1 MSAYFNGLMEMG
13 DVSLKDFIDSVKTR
27 PEVVSMQSYDG
38 DTLLVKYIGQE
49 DLDHCVYLVDHH
61 PASYQQGY
69 PLHNAV
75 KTGNKCLVLLLLHA
89 GVNVNEKDSN
99 GKTPLHYAVNEG
111 DANLC
116 LVLLNH
122 FADPNVVDNGG
133 RSSLELAVNKKPF
146 PYSLVDRLYRNG
158 GDIDDSRVPADVR
171 RMLDEI
177 KSLAEKEDVGYDSEE
192 EYESEASE
200 EEIEDPDL

>member
-13 DVSLKDFIDSVKTR
+13 DVSLKDFISSVKSR

-49 DLDHCVYLVDHH
+49 DVDHCVYLVDHH

-75 KTGNKCLVLLLLHA
+75 KTSNKCIILLLLHA

-99 GKTPLHYAVNEG
+99 GKTPLHYAVEEG
-111 DANLC
+111 DADLC
-116 LVLLNH
+116 LLLLH
-122 FADPNVVDNGG
+122 HLAHPNIADNGG
-133 RSSLELAVNKKPF
+133 RTPFEIAVHKKPF
-146 PYSLVDRLYRNG
+146 PYDIVDRLYRNG
-158 GDIDDSRVPADVR
+158 GEIADSKVPASAKR
-171 RMLDEI
+171 QLEEI
-177 KSLAEKEDVGYDSEE
+177 KSFADKEDIGYDSEE
-192 EYESEASE
+192 EED
-200 EEIEDPDL
+200 IDDPDL

>member
-13 DVSLKDFIDSVKTR
+13 DVSLKDFISSVKSR

-49 DLDHCVYLVDHH
+49 DVDHCVYLVDHH

-75 KTGNKCLVLLLLHA
+75 KTANKCIILLLLHA

-99 GKTPLHYAVNEG
+99 GKTPLHYAVEEG
-111 DANLC
+111 DADLC
-116 LVLLNH
+116 LLLLH
-122 FADPNVVDNGG
+122 HLAHPNIADNGG
-133 RSSLELAVNKKPF
+133 RTPFEIAVHKKPF
-146 PYSLVDRLYRNG
+146 PYDIVDRLYRNG
-158 GDIDDSRVPADVR
+158 GEIADSKVPASAKR
-171 RMLDEI
+171 QLEEI
-177 KSLAEKEDVGYDSEE
+177 KSFADKEDIGYDSEE
-192 EYESEASE
+192 EED
-200 EEIEDPDL
+200 IDDPDL